1 MAQSKIRMT
10 VDWYNVPDLK
20 SSGRNLEYRS
30 NPFLYL
36 CLGKVKYQR
45 RNMLQSFGCSNS
57 LSDVLFEKEVRLVSR
72 ERQIWLG
79 FVTTLEPS
87 GQTHLAGLTH
97 VCYANFIYHKVLKF
111 RNKRFLEGHDTCE
124 NAEIFNRWWRRET
137 VFARKVS
144 PHVDWPDMIIY
155 REGGSLAPNL
165 KLGEP
170 QDLAINSTHIQE
182 VETLA
187 PHLQHWK

>member
-1 MAQSKIRMT
+1 MAQSKIRIT
-10 VDWYNVPDLK
+10 VDWYNVLDLK
-20 SSGRNLEYRS
+20 NAGRNLECRS

-87 GQTHLAGLTH
+87 GQTHLASLSP
-97 VCYANFIYHKVLKF
+97 VCYVNFIYHKGLKF
-111 RNKRFLEGHDTCE
+111 RNKRFSESHDTGE
-124 NAEIFNRWWRRET
+124 SAEVFNRWWRRET

-144 PHVDWPDMIIY
+144 PHIDWPDVITY
-155 REGGSLAPNL
+155 RDAGGLAPTL

-170 QDLAINSTHIQE
+170 QDLLINSTHIQE
-182 VETLA
+182 VETLP
-187 PHLQHWK
+187 PHLKNWK